1 MKIISIANR
10 KGGVGKTTTAINV
23 ATALSAIEKKVL
35 VMDFD
40 PQGNA
45 TTSLGIAKEKGKPST
60 YEVLIGIN
68 QPKSAIVPT
77 NLPYFDLMPSSPDLA
92 AAEIE
97 LINVPKREYRLK
109 SALESVAS
117 NYDYVIVDCPPS
129 LNLISINAL
138 TAATDVIVPLQCE
151 FLALEGLA
159 DLMKNINAVKRN
171 FNPQLKLLGII
182 LTMFSRQNNLS
193 KMIEVD
199 VRKYFGDKV
208 FDTVI
213 PRNVRVAEAP
223 SHGKPVLIYDF
234 KSSGAQAYI
243 NLAKEILKREK
254 DI

>member
-1 MKIISIANR
+1 M
-10 KGGVGKTTTAINV
+10 
-23 ATALSAIEKKVL
+23 
-35 VMDFD
+35 
-40 PQGNA
+40 
-45 TTSLGIAKEKGKPST
+45 
-60 YEVLIGIN
+60 
-68 QPKSAIVPT
+68 
-77 NLPYFDLMPSSPDLA
+77 
-92 AAEIE
+92 
-97 LINVPKREYRLK
+97 INVPKREYRLK